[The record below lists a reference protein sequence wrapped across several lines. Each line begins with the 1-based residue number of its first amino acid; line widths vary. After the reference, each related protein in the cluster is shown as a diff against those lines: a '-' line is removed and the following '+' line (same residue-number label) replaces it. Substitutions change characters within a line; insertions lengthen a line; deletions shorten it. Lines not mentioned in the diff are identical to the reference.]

1 MANEPAAAPAPK
13 VNPLDAILNR
23 TNLLLAACGVLFT
36 MLSTAVSYT
45 WGLEGRLSNLEFT
58 VKQNTRDL
66 ESART
71 LGVDVANYKLENER
85 AQSEIREQLAEINA
99 NVRALLASRG
109 IALNRDRSNLL
120 QDNNATS
127 R

>member
-13 VNPLDAILNR
+13 VNPLDALLNR

-45 WGLEGRLSNLEFT
+45 WGLEGRLSSLEFT

-109 IALNRDRSNLL
+109 IALNRERGSSL